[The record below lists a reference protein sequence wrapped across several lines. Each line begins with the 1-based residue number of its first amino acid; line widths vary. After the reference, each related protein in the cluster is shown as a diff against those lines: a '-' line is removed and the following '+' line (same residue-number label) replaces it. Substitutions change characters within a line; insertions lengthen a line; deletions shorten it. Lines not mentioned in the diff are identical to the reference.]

1 MGSRGAG
8 SGRSGEIA
16 LSNKIKDQFI
26 QSGLNSNIAGIRKKA
41 AEGTGNYSY
50 KDAKAVSYEDA
61 KKMIAMQVHEKG
73 ENTLID
79 GVAANGKHVFYAN
92 KTDTPQIKA
101 LKEKA
106 DKQGSSERSTQRQD
120 LTGKTTTTY
129 DRWRKRN
136 KNNFD
141 AYWNGK

>member
-8 SGRSGEIA
+8 SGRNAAEIT
-16 LSNKIKDQFI
+16 LSKSIRDQFI

-50 KDAKAVSYEDA
+50 KNAKAVSYEDA
-61 KKMIAMQVHEKG
+61 KSMSALKVHEKG

-79 GVAANGKHVFYAN
+79 GVNPKGQHVFYAN
-92 KTDTPQIKA
+92 KSDTPQIKI

-106 DKQGSSERSTQRQD
+106 EKPKG
-120 LTGKTTTTY
+120 
-129 DRWRKRN
+129 
-136 KNNFD
+136 
-141 AYWNGK
+141 